1 VSSAEPL
8 ANCLLCQEDGGTVLY
23 RNDLLR
29 VIEVVDAR
37 FADYPGHLRVILN
50 RHVSEM
56 TDLPRNEAQALFH
69 AVLASERVL
78 REVLSPDKVNL
89 ASLGNQVPHLH
100 WHVVPR
106 FIDDAHFPDPVWASR
121 KRDISG
127 STLMERRRRAQLI
140 GESLR
145 LALT

>member
-1 VSSAEPL
+1 LSSGQSHVR
-8 ANCLLCQEDGGTVLY
+8 CLLCEEDGGRVLY

-29 VIEVVDAR
+29 VIEVVDSQ

-69 AVLASERVL
+69 AVLAAERVL

-106 FIDDAHFPDPVWASR
+106 FTDDAHFPDSVWASR
-121 KRDISG
+121 KRDIPG

>member
-1 VSSAEPL
+1 
-8 ANCLLCQEDGGTVLY
+8 VLF
-23 RNDLLR
+23 RSDLLR
-29 VIEVVDAR
+29 IIEVVDPQ
-37 FADYPGHLRVILN
+37 FDDYPGHLRVILN

-56 TDLPRNEAQALFH
+56 TDLPRNDAQALLH
-69 AVLASERVL
+69 AVLASERAI
-78 REVLSPDKVNL
+78 REVLAPDKVNL

-106 FIDDAHFPDPVWASR
+106 FIDDSHFPDPVWASR
-121 KRDISG
+121 KRDTSG
-127 STLMERRRRAQLI
+127 PTLTERRRRAQLI